1 MKPFKLDNENKINP
15 GFKAPEG
22 YFDNLPEKVMQQL
35 PRQEIKVV
43 PLYKRPLVWTSA
55 VAAVFVIAL
64 GISIIWKSGNSADI
78 QADDTI
84 NDTIVE
90 NYLSYQE
97 DITQEDIIQGLTQQD
112 INELEASIAINDD
125 AIESYLSNEDYDI
138 YLNE

>member
-1 MKPFKLDNENKINP
+1 MKPFKLDNENKITT

-22 YFDNLPEKVMQQL
+22 YFDNLTEKVMQQL
-35 PRQEIKVV
+35 PVEDTKVI

-64 GISIIWKSGNSADI
+64 GVSVIWKSGSNTDI
-78 QADDTI
+78 QADDT
-84 NDTIVE
+84 TIE

-97 DITQEDIIQGLTQQD
+97 DITQEDIIQGLSQQD
-112 INELEASIAINDD
+112 IKELEASIAINDE

>member
-1 MKPFKLDNENKINP
+1 MKPFKLDNENKITT

-22 YFDNLPEKVMQQL
+22 YFDNLTEKVMQQL
-35 PRQEIKVV
+35 PVKDAKVI

-64 GISIIWKSGNSADI
+64 GVSVIWKSGSNTDI
-78 QADDTI
+78 QADDATI
-84 NDTIVE
+84 E

-97 DITQEDIIQGLTQQD
+97 DITQEDILQGLSQQD
-112 INELEASIAINDD
+112 INELEASIAINDE